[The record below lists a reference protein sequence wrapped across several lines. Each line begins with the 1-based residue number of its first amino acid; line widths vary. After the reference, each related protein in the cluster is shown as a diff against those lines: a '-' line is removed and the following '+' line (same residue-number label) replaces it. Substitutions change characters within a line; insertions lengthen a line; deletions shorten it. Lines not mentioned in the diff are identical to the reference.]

1 MTASLEGL
9 IIKGIGGF
17 YTAVAGDGIAYTLR
31 AQSKLRR
38 QRLTPMVGDRV
49 QFQPGAD
56 GDEGWLV
63 AILPRRNSLTRPPV
77 ANIDVAL
84 LVVAAASPDPDL
96 LLLDRMLLSAR
107 QAGISPLVAVSKA
120 DLAPER
126 AEAIQ
131 RIYGCAADGAFLVC
145 AKSGEGIPALR
156 EALSGSVHALSGQ
169 SGAGK
174 STLINALYGLKL
186 KTGQVS
192 RIERG
197 RHTTRCSEL
206 IALPGGGMVLDTP
219 GFSLLESPLT
229 EPIHLKEF
237 YQEFAPFEGNC
248 RFNPCAHASEPGCE
262 VRLAVDCGGIDPGR
276 HERYKILFDEMT
288 QRWKDRYD

>member
-1 MTASLEGL
+1 MTLEGL
-9 IIKGIGGF
+9 ILKGIGGF
-17 YTAVAGDGIAYTLR
+17 YTALAGDGERYTLR

-38 QRLTPMVGDRV
+38 QKLTPMVGDLV

-56 GDEGWLV
+56 GEEGWLV
-63 AILPRRNSLTRPPV
+63 AILPRKNSLTRPPV

-96 LLLDRMLLSAR
+96 LLLDRMLIATR
-107 QAGISPLVAVSKA
+107 QAGISPIVAVNKA
-120 DLAPER
+120 DLDPDR
-126 AEAIQ
+126 ASAIQ
-131 RIYGCAADGAFLVC
+131 SAYKRAADGAFLVS
-145 AKSGEGIPALR
+145 AKSKDGIPALR

-186 KTGQVS
+186 ETGQVS

-197 RHTTRCSEL
+197 RHTTRHSEL
-206 IALPGGGMVLDTP
+206 IGVPGGGMVLDTP
-219 GFSLLESPLT
+219 GFSLLESALV

-237 YQEFAPFEGNC
+237 YPEFAAFEGNC
-248 RFNPCAHASEPGCE
+248 RFNPCAHASEPGCA
-262 VRLAVDCGGIDPGR
+262 VREAVAGGEIDPGR
-276 HERYKILFDEMT
+276 HERYKTLFDEMT
-288 QRWKDRYD
+288 QRWKERYD